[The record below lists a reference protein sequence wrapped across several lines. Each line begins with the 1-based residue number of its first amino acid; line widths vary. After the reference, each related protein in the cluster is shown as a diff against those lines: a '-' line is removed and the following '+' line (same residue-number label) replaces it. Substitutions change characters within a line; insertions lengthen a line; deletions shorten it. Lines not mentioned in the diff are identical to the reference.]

1 MSGRAHKNTPPI
13 LERKDKMT
21 TSEIL
26 VLVRAGY
33 TKAEIESLSGAEIQK
48 DKTETVKQEESKTE
62 EVKTKEAKTEEVK
75 TKEAKT
81 EEVKTK
87 EAKTEEGK
95 QNNGYKELLE
105 AVNGLKET
113 VKAMQAD
120 NAKKASNEQPKT
132 ETAESAIKSFF
143 EDIPKN

>member
-62 EVKTKEAKTEEVK
+62 EVKTKEAKTEE
-75 TKEAKT
+75 
-81 EEVKTK
+81 
-87 EAKTEEGK
+87 GK

>member
-1 MSGRAHKNTPPI
+1 M
-13 LERKDKMT
+13 L

-26 VLVRAGY
+26 ELVRAGY

-48 DKTETVKQEESKTE
+48 ENKETEKQEESKTE
-62 EVKTKEAKTEEVK
+62 EVKNEEPKTEESK
-75 TKEAKT
+75 PD
-81 EEVKTK
+81 
-87 EAKTEEGK
+87 
-95 QNNGYKELLE
+95 NSYKDLLD

-120 NAKKASNEQPKT
+120 NAKKASNEQPKS

>member
-1 MSGRAHKNTPPI
+1 
-13 LERKDKMT
+13 MT

-26 VLVRAGY
+26 ELVRAGY
-33 TKAEIESLSGAEIQK
+33 TKAEIEFLSKAEIQK

-62 EVKTKEAKTEEVK
+62 EVKTEEIKTEEVK
-75 TKEAKT
+75 TKET
-81 EEVKTK
+81 
-87 EAKTEEGK
+87 KTEEGK
-95 QNNGYKELLE
+95 QDNGYMELLE
-105 AVNGLKET
+105 VVNSLKDT

>member
-1 MSGRAHKNTPPI
+1 M
-13 LERKDKMT
+13 L

-26 VLVRAGY
+26 ELVRAGY

-48 DKTETVKQEESKTE
+48 ENKETEKQEESKIE
-62 EVKTKEAKTEEVK
+62 EVKNDEPKTEEP
-75 TKEAKT
+75 KT
-81 EEVKTK
+81 EESKPD
-87 EAKTEEGK
+87 
-95 QNNGYKELLE
+95 NSYKDLLD

-120 NAKKASNEQPKT
+120 NAKKASNEPPKS
-132 ETAESAIKSFF
+132 ETAESAIRSFF

>member
-1 MSGRAHKNTPPI
+1 
-13 LERKDKMT
+13 MT

-26 VLVRAGY
+26 ELVRAGY
-33 TKAEIESLSGAEIQK
+33 TKAEIESLSGGEIQK

-62 EVKTKEAKTEEVK
+62 EVKTKETKTEEIK
-75 TKEAKT
+75 AKET
-81 EEVKTK
+81 
-87 EAKTEEGK
+87 KTEEGK
-95 QNNGYKELLE
+95 QDNGYKELLD

-132 ETAESAIKSFF
+132 ETAESVIRSFF
-143 EDIPKN
+143 EDIPKNY